1 MSTLKTNNIQHVDRS
16 EPSILINTDGG
27 VSIAGTLTYEDVTNV
42 DSVGIITARGL
53 SIFGNTTGLQVA
65 SGISTFQ
72 AVTATSGT
80 FTGGIDVTSNVTISD
95 SIVHSGDTN
104 TKIRFPAADTIT
116 TEVGGN
122 EILRI
127 TSDSDILTQGLTNH
141 TFNNDGSNT
150 KVLEVTG
157 AGSVGQYGIVNVS
170 GNQNSNAVVGA
181 VKFINRENSNSSSGA
196 NANSRRIAAID
207 CFADTSDS
215 NGGDDCGGVLRFVTK
230 ADGGGGAE
238 QMRIRSWGDVN
249 ISNRLRV
256 AGISTFTGNIFMPDS
271 AEIRLGASGDMQ
283 LFHDPSSN
291 NIINNQG
298 SLTIKKTDGDKYI
311 HCSSN
316 AQVELYYDNDK
327 KFETA
332 AIGNYAKSIMPSS
345 DNTYDLGQN
354 VGRWRNLYISDHTG
368 GNGAIFI
375 GASNDMEFK
384 HEGSF
389 NYLVNHN
396 SKNFVLQAKDG
407 ENAILTV
414 PDGEVALYHNNHKT
428 CQTTSAGFKVIDGT
442 GANAELRVT
451 ATGTN
456 RADMMVL
463 AEGSGNANL
472 WLDASNGDLSGADY
486 ANIFHN
492 NSTLDLELHN
502 YAADIILKVRNG
514 SLGGGGLIT
523 AIHCEENGSVN
534 LYHDGNRKFST
545 ESTGPHL
552 HGLSAGSGH
561 SDLRYRTSDGR
572 LYYDASTRL
581 VKTDIVDSPYG
592 IDTLKQLKPRRYK
605 RTDIEGTPNEI
616 GFIADEV
623 VNVIPEIVPFG
634 PKSFYTKNE
643 SDTEEI
649 PVNVDYRRMTAVL
662 TKALQE
668 AVAKIETLEAK
679 VAALEGS

>member
-256 AGISTFTGNIFMPDS
+256 AGISTFTAG
-271 AEIRLGASGDMQ
+271 IRC
-283 LFHDPSSN
+283 
-291 NIINNQG
+291 
-298 SLTIKKTDGDKYI
+298 TTDGV
-311 HCSSN
+311 
-316 AQVELYYDNDK
+316 A
-327 KFETA
+327 
-332 AIGNYAKSIMPSS
+332 
-345 DNTYDLGQN
+345 
-354 VGRWRNLYISDHTG
+354 
-368 GNGAIFI
+368 NGVQI
-375 GASNDMEFK
+375 GASNDLILQ
-384 HEGSF
+384 HNGTNSF
-389 NYLVNHN
+389 IDNNTG
-396 SKNFVLQAKDG
+396 D
-407 ENAILTV
+407 
-414 PDGEVALYHNNHKT
+414 LYI
-428 CQTTSAGFKVIDGT
+428 QTTGSGDDILLESADNISLKVHGSEDGINITGDGAVQLYFDNSEKIKTTSSGVTVTGSATMDGATVNTGSINMASSHMQFSGNLSLPNVGACIFRPVADTIAFGINNGQRVSVNQHGLLFGTDTSSANALDDYEEGVYAPTLTGSAGGGYTVNSSYNKLAYTKVGRIVHVTGRLRLSAKNSPSGDYIKMTLPTTSNVLTGNGDAGRIVGTVYVQSSGKAVNDFVILPTQGGGAYLFWAHVDFDGT
-442 GANAELRVT
+442 GFN
-451 ATGTN
+451 N
-456 RADMMVL
+456 MNSQM
-463 AEGSGNANL
+463 
-472 WLDASNGDLSGADY
+472 NGD
-486 ANIFHN
+486 
-492 NSTLDLELHN
+492 EL
-502 YAADIILKVRNG
+502 V
-514 SLGGGGLIT
+514 
-523 AIHCEENGSVN
+523 SVSVS
-534 LYHDGNRKFST
+534 YVS
-545 ESTGPHL
+545 
-552 HGLSAGSGH
+552 
-561 SDLRYRTSDGR
+561 
-572 LYYDASTRL
+572 
-581 VKTDIVDSPYG
+581 
-592 IDTLKQLKPRRYK
+592 Q
-605 RTDIEGTPNEI
+605 
-616 GFIADEV
+616 
-623 VNVIPEIVPFG
+623 
-634 PKSFYTKNE
+634 
-643 SDTEEI
+643 
-649 PVNVDYRRMTAVL
+649 
-662 TKALQE
+662 
-668 AVAKIETLEAK
+668 
-679 VAALEGS
+679 